1 MELEALSKAAADF
14 KAAGASMVLISPQL
28 DEHNRAMAT
37 EKKLV
42 VPILSDPGNKVAQ
55 AYGLRY
61 AYPDDL
67 KQLYQKFGI
76 KIDQYN
82 GDDSWT
88 LPMPAR
94 LIIDTQ
100 GIIRYAEINL
110 DHTQRPD
117 PEETLDALK
126 AI

>member
-1 MELEALSKAAADF
+1 MELEALSKAAGDF
-14 KAAGASMVLISPQL
+14 TAAGASMILISPQL

-37 EKKLV
+37 EKKLA

-55 AYGLRY
+55 SYGLRY
-61 AYPDDL
+61 AYPEVL

-76 KIDQYN
+76 HLDQYN